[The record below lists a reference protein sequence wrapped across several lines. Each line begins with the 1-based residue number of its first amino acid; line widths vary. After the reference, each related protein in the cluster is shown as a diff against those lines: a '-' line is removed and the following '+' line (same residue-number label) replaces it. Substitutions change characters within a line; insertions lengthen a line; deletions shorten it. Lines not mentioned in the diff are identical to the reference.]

1 MSFIIRA
8 KHLYHRWRDP
18 DRADADLDAE
28 VRSYFEE
35 IVERHIARGL
45 TPEEARRAAR
55 LQFEGPEQV
64 KARVREAR
72 MANSLETAFSDARYA
87 LRTLRKNPGFAFVA
101 VLVLALGIGAATA
114 IFSIVNAVLL
124 RPLPYRNPDRLVSI
138 SSTVLQG
145 GRFVPART
153 VTLNEVEAWRRLN
166 GSFES
171 IGSFVFTAFPAVVGE
186 QPTHLVAIGADRELL
201 PTLGVEPALG
211 RNFAGS
217 TSLQD
222 PSVIV
227 SHKLW
232 SQALHSD
239 PAAIGRS
246 ILLDGSRCTII
257 GVLPADFQFP
267 RSDVSYF
274 PEDPDL
280 LLPIAN
286 IADSWGRDSAQWFAI
301 ARLKPH
307 VSLAQAEAEL
317 KAFTPRITK
326 QPIKTRLSALD
337 AETTSAVRTPLLILF
352 GVSVV
357 LLLIAC
363 TNIMNLLL
371 ARAPGRSGE
380 IAIRASAGATR
391 WRLIRQMLT
400 ESFCLTILGGILGLA
415 LGWSLT
421 GLLVRAAPAHLPVSG
436 RVNIDLS
443 VFGFAFAICTATAL
457 FAGLLPAMRLAL
469 HPWSLLGSLGSR
481 DFGGRAFTRFQHALT
496 VTQIALGFAL
506 LATASLLTHSL
517 LRLSS
522 VNPGFQTEGV
532 LGFEFSIPGFSGPL
546 PPGTSL
552 AKHRQLIQRMLEATR
567 TVPGVQSAGFVTFL
581 PPETRS
587 GAFVSFFN
595 VGQGAQGAGTRL
607 FGNSQVASED
617 YFKTVGVP
625 ILRGRDFT
633 SADNAEAPQV
643 AIVSESFARRYF
655 ANVDPLGQRI
665 SPFDPRNPPSEI
677 VGIAGDMHDRGL
689 SVNPFATVY
698 LPYRQSVR
706 GYGSI
711 ALRTDL
717 PPETLIPELR
727 ARVAQVDSTVPVTN
741 FTTIQGRIHRTLDEP
756 RFYALLAGA
765 CGLMAVLFVSLG
777 LYGVVSYSVSRR
789 TPEIGVR
796 MALGASRP
804 SILGRVLRQGL
815 WMAVFGVAAGMALS
829 LAASKI
835 LVNLLFQVKPNDPAT
850 LALAAA
856 LVLAVTLFA
865 SFIPARRASRV
876 DPVVALRHE

>member
-1 MSFIIRA
+1 
-8 KHLYHRWRDP
+8 
-18 DRADADLDAE
+18 
-28 VRSYFEE
+28 
-35 IVERHIARGL
+35 
-45 TPEEARRAAR
+45 
-55 LQFEGPEQV
+55 
-64 KARVREAR
+64 

-87 LRTLRKNPGFAFVA
+87 LRTLRKNPGFAIVA
-101 VLVLALGIGAATA
+101 MLVLALGVGAATA
-114 IFSIVNAVLL
+114 IFSVVNAVLL
-124 RPLPYRNPDRLVSI
+124 RPLPYRNPDRLVSV
-138 SSTVLQG
+138 SSTVFQG
-145 GRFVPART
+145 GRSVPART
-153 VTLNEVEAWRRLN
+153 VTLNEVEAWRRLD

-171 IGSFVFTAFPAVVGE
+171 IGSFVFTAFPAVVGD
-186 QPTHLVAIGADRELL
+186 QSMHLVAIGADRELL

-232 SQALHSD
+232 SQALHGD
-239 PAAIGRS
+239 PDAIGRS
-246 ILLDGSRCTII
+246 ILLDGSRCTIV

-267 RSDVSYF
+267 RSDISYF
-274 PEDPDL
+274 PEDPDVL
-280 LLPIAN
+280 VPIAN
-286 IADSWGRDSAQWFAI
+286 IADSWGRDSAQWFAV
-301 ARLKPH
+301 ARLKPL
-307 VSLAQAEAEL
+307 VTLARAEAEL
-317 KAFTPRITK
+317 AALTPRVTQ
-326 QPIKTRLSALD
+326 QPGFKARLSSLG

-352 GVSVV
+352 GVSIV

-363 TNIMNLLL
+363 TNIMNLLF
-371 ARAPGRSGE
+371 ARAPGRTRE

-415 LGWSLT
+415 LAWSLT

-481 DFGGRAFTRFQHALT
+481 DFGGRALTSFQHVLT
-496 VTQIALGFAL
+496 VTQVALGFAL
-506 LATASLLTHSL
+506 LATAALLAHSL

-567 TVPGVQSAGFVTFL
+567 TVPGVQSAGFITFL
-581 PPETRS
+581 PPETRF

-595 VGQGAQGAGTRL
+595 VGPGAQRTQARL
-607 FGNSQVASED
+607 FGNSQIASED
-617 YFKTVGVP
+617 YFKTVGVS

-633 SADNAEAPQV
+633 TADTAEAPQV

-655 ANVDPLGQRI
+655 GNADPLGQRI
-665 SPFDPRNPPSEI
+665 APFDPRNPPYEI
-677 VGIAGDMHDRGL
+677 VGIVGDMHDRGL
-689 SVNPFATVY
+689 NIDPIATAY
-698 LPYRQSVR
+698 LPYQQSVR

-711 ALRTDL
+711 ALRTSL

-727 ARVAQVDSTVPVTN
+727 ARLGQVDSSVPLTD
-741 FTTIQGRIHRTLDEP
+741 FTTIQARIHKTLDEP

-765 CGLMAVLFVSLG
+765 CGLMAVLFVTLG

-815 WMAVFGVAAGMALS
+815 WMGVIGVAAGLALS

-856 LVLAVTLFA
+856 LVLAVTLLA